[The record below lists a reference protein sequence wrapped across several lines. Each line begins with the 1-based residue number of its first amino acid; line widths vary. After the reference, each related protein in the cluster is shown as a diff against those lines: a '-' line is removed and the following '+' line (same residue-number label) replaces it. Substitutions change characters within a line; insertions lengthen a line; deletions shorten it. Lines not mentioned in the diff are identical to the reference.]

1 MRAAAFAALFL
12 LAACLPVADADV
24 SKSESNGIAGPGAA
38 PPAAM
43 QGFGLRH
50 AALPRR
56 SNAGI
61 AQDFLELSFFM
72 ESGRAVRAF
81 SRFEGPVRVRLSG
94 AVPRSAAT
102 DFDRLLARLRS
113 EAGID
118 IHEVTGGEAEVTVE
132 FLPRARIQ
140 ATYDNVACFV
150 APRVTGWAD
159 FRARRNTPATD
170 WTTFTTRD
178 RVSIFVPSDG
188 SAQEARDCLH
198 EELAQALGPI
208 NDLYRLSDSVFND
221 DNFNNTLTGFD
232 MLILRATYAPELAA
246 GMSRDEVAARLP
258 AILARLHP
266 QGEDVGGGLAGPTPR
281 AWINTLETAL
291 AGRGTIAQREAAA
304 VQAVSMA
311 RNAGWQDGRLAL
323 SLFSLGRLTL
333 SRNPG
338 VALPSFAEAAQIYR
352 SLPGGAVQAAHVD
365 MQLAAHAL
373 STGQYGH
380 ALQLADGAI
389 PTVSA
394 AENAA
399 LMATLLMMKAEA
411 LDGLGQPA
419 AADAARLDSRGWGRY
434 GFGSDEQVRA
444 RMAEIAILARRG
456 G

>member
-1 MRAAAFAALFL
+1 MRAAAFLSL
-12 LAACLPVADADV
+12 LLLSACLPVPEADV
-24 SKSESNGIAGPGAA
+24 SKGQGNGVVGDGVAM
-38 PPAAM
+38 PAAM
-43 QGFGLRH
+43 QDFGLHR
-50 AALPRR
+50 AAPTRR
-56 SNAGI
+56 GNAGI

-72 ESGRAVRAF
+72 ESGRAMRAF
-81 SRFEGPVRVRLSG
+81 SRFEGPVRVRLTG
-94 AVPRSAAT
+94 AVPRSAAS
-102 DFDRLLARLRS
+102 DFDRLLARLRA

-118 IHEVTGGEAEVTVE
+118 IREVTGGDAEITVE

-140 ATYDNVACFV
+140 ATYANVACFV
-150 APRVTGWAD
+150 APRVTGWDD

-170 WTTFTTRD
+170 WTTLTARD
-178 RVSIFVPSDG
+178 KLSIFVPSDG

-208 NDLYRLSDSVFND
+208 NDLYRLSDSIFND

-232 MLILRATYAPELAA
+232 MMILRATYAPELTA

-258 AILARLHP
+258 AVLARINP
-266 QGEDVGGGLAGPTPR
+266 QGEGVGGGGAGPTPR
-281 AWINTLETAL
+281 PWINAIEVSL
-291 AGRGTIAQREAAA
+291 AGRGSIAQREASAA
-304 VQAVSMA
+304 QAVSMA
-311 RNAGWQDGRLAL
+311 RQSGWQDGRLAL
-323 SLFSLGRLTL
+323 SLFSVGRLTL
-333 SRNPG
+333 SRNPD
-338 VALPSFAEAAQIYR
+338 VALPAFAEAARIYR

-373 STGQYGH
+373 SVGQH
-380 ALQLADGAI
+380 ARALQLAEGAI

-411 LDGLGQPA
+411 LDGLGQAA
-419 AADAARLDSRGWGRY
+419 AADAVRLDSQGWGRY

-444 RMAEIAILARRG
+444 RMAEIAILSRRG

>member
-1 MRAAAFAALFL
+1 MRATALASLML
-12 LAACLPVADADV
+12 LTACLPVSEADV
-24 SKSESNGIAGPGAA
+24 SKSQSNVVAGPTDSV
-38 PPAAM
+38 PAAM
-43 QGFGLRH
+43 QGFGLHR

-56 SNAGI
+56 GNDGI
-61 AQDFLELSFFM
+61 MLDFLDLSFSM
-72 ESGRAVRAF
+72 ESGRAMRAF

-94 AVPRSAAT
+94 PVPRSAAT

-118 IHEVTGGEAEVTVE
+118 IREVTGGEAEITIE
-132 FLPRARIQ
+132 FLPRAKIQ
-140 ATYDNVACFV
+140 ATYANVACFV
-150 APRVTGWAD
+150 APRVTGWDD
-159 FRARRNTPATD
+159 FRAKRHTPATD
-170 WTTFTTRD
+170 WTTLTARD
-178 RVSIFVPSDG
+178 QLSIFVPSDG

-232 MLILRATYAPELAA
+232 MLILRATYAPEIKA
-246 GMSRDEVAARLP
+246 GMSKAEVAARLP
-258 AILARLHP
+258 GILARLNP
-266 QGEDVGGGLAGPTPR
+266 GGEGVGSGGASGTPR
-281 AWINTLETAL
+281 AWINAVEVAL
-291 AGRGTIAQREAAA
+291 GGRGTIAQREASAA
-304 VQAVSMA
+304 QAVSMA
-311 RNAGWQDGRLAL
+311 RNAGWRDGRLAL

-338 VALPSFAEAAQIYR
+338 VALPSFAEASQIYR
-352 SLPGGAVQAAHVD
+352 TLPGGAIQAAHVD

-373 STGQYGH
+373 SVGQH
-380 ALQLADGAI
+380 ARALQLSEGAI
-389 PTVSA
+389 PIVSA

-411 LDGLGQPA
+411 LDGLGQA
-419 AADAARLDSRGWGRY
+419 AAANAARLDSRGWGRY

>member
-1 MRAAAFAALFL
+1 MRAFALAALFVL
-12 LAACLPVADADV
+12 SACLPVSEADV
-24 SKSESNGIAGPGAA
+24 SKSQSNGTPGPGAA
-38 PPAAM
+38 LPAAM
-43 QGFGLRH
+43 QGFGLRQ

-56 SNAGI
+56 GNAAI
-61 AQDFLELSFFM
+61 AQDFLDLSFTM
-72 ESGRAVRAF
+72 ESGRAMRAF
-81 SRFEGPVRVRLSG
+81 SRFEGPVRVRLAG
-94 AVPRSAAT
+94 DVPPNAAT
-102 DFDRLLARLRS
+102 DFDRLLARLRA

-118 IHEVTGGEAEVTVE
+118 IREVTGGEAEITVQ

-140 ATYDNVACFV
+140 ATYANVACFV
-150 APRVTGWAD
+150 APRVTGWDD
-159 FRARRNTPATD
+159 FRAKRNAPATD
-170 WTTFTTRD
+170 WTTLTLRD
-178 RVSIFVPSDG
+178 RVSIFLPSDG
-188 SAQEARDCLH
+188 AAQEVRDCLH

-232 MLILRATYAPELAA
+232 MLVLRATYAPDLSA
-246 GMSRDEVAARLP
+246 GMSHDEVAARLP
-258 AILARLHP
+258 GVLARLNP
-266 QGEDVGGGLAGPTPR
+266 QGEGMGGGGAGATPR
-281 AWINTLETAL
+281 AWINAVEGAL
-291 AGRGTIAQREAAA
+291 TGKGPIAQREGSAR
-304 VQAVSMA
+304 QAVALA
-311 RNAGWQDGRLAL
+311 RDAGWQDGRMAL

-333 SRNPG
+333 SRDPG
-338 VALPSFAEAAQIYR
+338 VALPAFAEAAAIYR
-352 SLPGGAVQAAHVD
+352 ALPGGAIQAAHVD

-373 STGQYGH
+373 ATGNH
-380 ALQLADGAI
+380 ARALQLAEGAI
-389 PTVSA
+389 PTVAA

>member
-1 MRAAAFAALFL
+1 MRATAFVSL
-12 LAACLPVADADV
+12 LMLTACLPVPEADV
-24 SKSESNGIAGPGAA
+24 SKSQSNGIVGPGVAM
-38 PPAAM
+38 PAAM
-43 QGFGLRH
+43 QDFGLRR
-50 AALPRR
+50 AAPPRR
-56 SNAGI
+56 GNAGI

-72 ESGRAVRAF
+72 ESGRAMRSF
-81 SRFEGPVRVRLSG
+81 SRFEGPVRVRLTG
-94 AVPRSAAT
+94 DVPQSAAS
-102 DFDRLLARLRS
+102 DFDRLLARLRA

-118 IHEVTGGEAEVTVE
+118 IREVTGGDAQITIE
-132 FLPRARIQ
+132 FLPRAKIQ
-140 ATYDNVACFV
+140 ATYANVACFV
-150 APRVTGWAD
+150 APRVTGWDD
-159 FRARRNTPATD
+159 FRARRNTSATD
-170 WTTFTTRD
+170 WTTLTARD
-178 RVSIFVPSDG
+178 HLSIFVPSDG

-232 MLILRATYAPELAA
+232 MMILRATYAPELTA

-258 AILARLHP
+258 AVLARINP
-266 QGEDVGGGLAGPTPR
+266 QGEGAGGGGAGPTPR
-281 AWINTLETAL
+281 PWINAIEVSL
-291 AGRGTIAQREAAA
+291 AGRGSLAQREASAT
-304 VQAVSMA
+304 QAVSMA
-311 RNAGWQDGRLAL
+311 RQAGWQDGRLAL

-333 SRNPG
+333 SRNPA
-338 VALPSFAEAAQIYR
+338 VALPAFAEAARIYR

-373 STGQYGH
+373 STGQH
-380 ALQLADGAI
+380 ARALQLADGAI

-411 LDGLGQPA
+411 LDGLGQAA
-419 AADAARLDSRGWGRY
+419 AADAARLDSQGWGRY

-444 RMAEIAILARRG
+444 RMAEIAILSRRG